1 MDFYLELHVFG
12 KLFLFAKKL
21 KFLTKGGIHCISS
34 LPLALL
40 FYARELIGRTDG
52 A

>member
-1 MDFYLELHVFG
+1 MFLE
-12 KLFLFAKKL
+12 LFLFAKKM
-21 KFLTKGGIHCISS
+21 KFLLRAGFAVFPG

-40 FYARELIGRTDG
+40 FYARALIGRTVG